1 MTDNPS
7 VMQLGKGPD
16 FRYCPA
22 MRRPDDTPRD
32 TPLKR
37 ALLAIEAVL
46 IAGLTLAAL
55 AAPIVTWLR
64 S

>member
-1 MTDNPS
+1 MH
-7 VMQLGKGPD
+7 LGKGAD
-16 FRYCPA
+16 LRYCPA

-37 ALLAIEAVL
+37 ALLAIEAVV
-46 IAGLTLAAL
+46 IAGLTTAAL
-55 AAPIVTWLR
+55 VAPIVTWLR